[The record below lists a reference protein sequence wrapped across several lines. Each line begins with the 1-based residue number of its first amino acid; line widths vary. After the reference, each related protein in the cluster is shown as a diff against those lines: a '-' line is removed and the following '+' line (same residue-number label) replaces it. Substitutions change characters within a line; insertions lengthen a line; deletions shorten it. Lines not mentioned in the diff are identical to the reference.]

1 MTLPPQLPPQLPP
14 AALDDANPYARAGTA
29 AHAERNL
36 IIAPPVVDLPH
47 RCIFCNEPD
56 AKRLTMK
63 YSWHHPALY
72 LLILAGILIYA
83 IVALII
89 QKKATVRMSL
99 CALHAARRQRKMLIF
114 WLVPLIMIGVIIAGP
129 VLENARMIGK
139 DMSIPFILFGILGLI
154 IALVVAGMSGRL
166 LKPKFIDERMLKL
179 AGAGR
184 PFLDSLGAIPVAP
197 PLPIAQPVY

>member
-1 MTLPPQLPPQLPP
+1 MALPPQLPPQTLPT
-14 AALDDANPYARAGTA
+14 ALDYANPYARAGTV
-29 AHAERNL
+29 AHAEGNL

-47 RCIFCNEPD
+47 RCIFCNESE

-89 QKKATVRMSL
+89 QKKATVQMSL
-99 CALHAARRQRKMLIF
+99 CAMHASRRRRKMLLF

-129 VLENARMIGK
+129 VLENARVIGR
-139 DMSIPFILFGILGLI
+139 DMSLPFILFGILGLI
-154 IALVVAGMSGRL
+154 IALAVAALSGRL

-184 PFLDSLGAIPVAP
+184 PFLDSLGAIPVAA